1 MQQTNVLEYLEK
13 TVLRVPEKLAFS
25 DGTDG
30 LNFAEVSHDSRAIG
44 SYLAAKGYYNEPV
57 VVFMRKHPKCIP
69 GFFGCVYGG
78 CYYVP
83 IDEEMPRFRIELI
96 FDNLKPRVMLCDSAT
111 AEIAKT
117 FDFTG
122 ETLIYD
128 EVTKTAINDAALAEI
143 RDKQLDTDP
152 IYIVFTSGSTGVPKG
167 VVACHRSVI
176 DYIENLSE
184 TLGFN
189 ENTVFANQAPLY
201 FDACLKELYPT
212 IKFGATTY
220 IVPHSLFMF
229 PIKLVEYLNEH
240 KVNTVCWVVSALTMI
255 SSFKTFEKIKP
266 EYLHTIAFGSEVFP
280 IKQFKLWRAALPEA
294 KFTNLYGPT
303 ECTGMSCYYHVDRDF
318 ELDEAIPVGRP
329 FHNTQILLLN
339 DQNKLAQNGEVGEI
353 CIRGTCL
360 TLGYYHNFEKT
371 NEVFVQ
377 NPLNDRY
384 PELIYR
390 TGDLGKWNE
399 RGELVFVSR
408 KDYQIKHMGHR
419 IELGEIEVN
428 VNMMERIHMSCCIYD
443 KASDKIVLYFVGD
456 MEMKDL
462 VTVLRDKLPRYMI
475 PNKVI
480 KLETM
485 PLTANGK
492 LDRVAL
498 KNQFEASKKEK

>member
-1 MQQTNVLEYLEK
+1 MHQTNVLEYLEK
-13 TVLRVPEKLAFS
+13 TVTRVPDKLAFS
-25 DGTDG
+25 NGEEG
-30 LNFAEVSHDSRAIG
+30 LTFAQVYHDSRAIG
-44 SYLAAKGYYNEPV
+44 SYLASKGYYGEPV
-57 VVFMRKHPKCIP
+57 VVFMRKHPKCIS
-69 GFFGCVYGG
+69 GFYGCMYGG

-96 FDNLKPRVMLCDSAT
+96 FQNLNPRVMLCDSAT

-117 FDFTG
+117 FDFHG
-122 ETLIYD
+122 ETMIYD
-128 EVTKTAINDAALAEI
+128 DVAASPIDEAALAHI
-143 RDKQLDTDP
+143 RDIQLDTDP

-220 IVPHSLFMF
+220 IVPHHLFMF
-229 PIKLVEYLNEH
+229 PIKLVEYMNEH

-255 SSFKTFEKIKP
+255 SSFKTFEKVKP

-280 IKQFKLWRAALPEA
+280 IKQFKIWREALPNA

-303 ECTGMSCYYHVDRDF
+303 ECTGMSCFYHVDRDF
-318 ELDEAIPVGRP
+318 ELDEAIPIGRP

-339 DQNKLAQNGEVGEI
+339 DKNQLVQGEEVGEI

-360 TLGYYHNFEKT
+360 TMGYYRNPEKT
-371 NEVFVQ
+371 GEAFVQ
-377 NPLNDRY
+377 NPLNDRF

-390 TGDLGKWNE
+390 TGDLGKWND
-399 RGELVFVSR
+399 RGELMFVSR

-428 VNMMERIHMSCCIYD
+428 VNMMDRIQTCCCIYD
-443 KASDKIVLYFVGD
+443 KASDKIVLYYVGD
-456 MEMKDL
+456 MPLKEL
-462 VTVLRDKLPRYMI
+462 VTVLREKLPRYMI

-480 KLETM
+480 QLETM

-492 LDRVAL
+492 LDRVTL
-498 KNQFEASKKEK
+498 KKMFEESKKEK

>member
-1 MQQTNVLEYLEK
+1 MQQTNVLEYLEQ
-13 TVLRVPEKLAFS
+13 TVRRVPQKLAFS
-25 DGTDG
+25 DGQEG
-30 LNFAEVSHDSRAIG
+30 LSFEQVFDHSRAIG
-44 SYLAAKGYYNEPV
+44 SYLASKGYENEPV
-57 VVFMRKHPKCIP
+57 VVFMRKHPKCVP
-69 GFFGCVYGG
+69 AFFGCVYGG

-96 FDNLKPRVMLCDSAT
+96 FQNLKPRVMLCDST
-111 AEIAKT
+111 TVEMGKT
-117 FDFTG
+117 FDFQG
-122 ETLIYD
+122 VTLIYD
-128 EVTKTAINDAALAEI
+128 EVIQTPVSDSALANI
-143 RDKQLDTDP
+143 RDRQLDTDP

-176 DYIENLSE
+176 DYVENLSL

-255 SSFKTFEKIKP
+255 SSLKTFEKVKP
-266 EYLHTIAFGSEVFP
+266 EYLHTVAFGSEVFP
-280 IKQFKLWRAALPEA
+280 IKQFKLWREALPQA

-329 FHNTQILLLN
+329 FHNTRILLLTAEN
-339 DQNKLAQNGEVGEI
+339 RLAQKGEVGEI
-353 CIRGTCL
+353 CICGTCL
-360 TLGYYHNFEKT
+360 TMGYYHNFEKT

-390 TGDLGKWNE
+390 TGDLGKWND

-428 VNMMERIHMSCCIYD
+428 VNMIPEIRICCSIYD
-443 KASDKIVLYFVGD
+443 KATDKIVLYYVGD
-456 MEMKDL
+456 MESKAL
-462 VTVLRDKLPRYMI
+462 VTILREKLPRYMI

-480 KLETM
+480 RLDNM

-498 KNQFEASKKEK
+498 KNLFDSEKKEK

>member
-1 MQQTNVLEYLEK
+1 MQQMNVLEYLAR
-13 TVLRVPEKLAFS
+13 TAPRVPQKLAFS
-25 DGTDG
+25 DGTEG
-30 LNFAEVSHDSRAIG
+30 LTFAEVFDQSRAVG
-44 SYLAAKGYYNEPV
+44 SRLAKDGYYNEPV
-57 VVFMRKHPKCIP
+57 VVFMRKHPKCVP
-69 GFFGCVYGG
+69 AFFGCVYGG

-96 FDNLKPRVMLCDSAT
+96 FQNLKPRVMICDGDTVEMAR
-111 AEIAKT
+111 T
-117 FDFTG
+117 FDFDG
-122 ETLIYD
+122 QILIYD
-128 EVTKTAINDAALAEI
+128 QVAQEPIEEAMLASI
-143 RDKQLDTDP
+143 RARQLDTDP

-176 DYIENLSE
+176 DYIENLSD
-184 TLGFN
+184 TLGFG
-189 ENTVFANQAPLY
+189 EHTVFANQAPLY

-255 SSFKTFEKIKP
+255 SSFKTFEKVKP
-266 EYLHTIAFGSEVFP
+266 QYLDTIAFGSEVFP
-280 IKQFKLWRAALPEA
+280 IKQFRLWRQALPEA
-294 KFTNLYGPT
+294 RFTNLYGPT
-303 ECTGMSCYYHVDRDF
+303 ECTGMSCFYHVDRDF

-329 FHNTQILLLN
+329 FRNTQILLL
-339 DQNKLAQNGEVGEI
+339 DGENKLAEDGAVGEI

-428 VNMMERIHMSCCIYD
+428 VNMLDGIQTSCCIYH
-443 KASDKIVLYFVGD
+443 KETDKIVLYYVGD
-456 MEMKDL
+456 MEMKTL
-462 VTVLRDKLPRYMI
+462 VTVLREKLPRYMI

-480 KLETM
+480 RLETM

-498 KNQFEASKKEK
+498 KNKYESEKKEK